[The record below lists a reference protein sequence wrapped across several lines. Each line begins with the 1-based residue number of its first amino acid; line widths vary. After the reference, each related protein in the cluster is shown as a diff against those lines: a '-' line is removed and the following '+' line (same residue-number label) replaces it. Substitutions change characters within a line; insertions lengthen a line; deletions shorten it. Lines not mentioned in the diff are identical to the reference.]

1 MMYLIVCV
9 TTGTLTQN
17 KMVVTAAVGADGMHV
32 SVPSM
37 VVAVMACQQQQQ
49 QQQPQHDRHIRQVD
63 RKDEGKGEGKDGN
76 DMNRPEL
83 KSSGGDDEGVSGG
96 WGLIDNLSEK
106 EAKVD
111 KKESLTEKEEREP
124 KDDVSGD
131 NSSFDL
137 PWIEAVLVVSALCNQ
152 ASVQTTANEAV
163 DGDGSAPSQT
173 LAQTPS
179 QTPSQA
185 PMLPASHPPPASYDR
200 FNVLTQDA
208 KDISQQ
214 SPPSVPPVPSS
225 SSSIAQLR
233 STVLQSPTTV
243 VGGNTT
249 DRVVL
254 QVTD

>member
-1 MMYLIVCV
+1 
-9 TTGTLTQN
+9 
-17 KMVVTAAVGADGMHV
+17 MHV

-49 QQQPQHDRHIRQVD
+49 QQQQKQPQQQPQHDRHIRQVD

-96 WGLIDNLSEK
+96 WGLVDNLSEK

-111 KKESLTEKEEREP
+111 KKESLTEKEEGEV

-152 ASVQTTANEAV
+152 ASVQTSANEAV

-185 PMLPASHPPPASYDR
+185 PMLPASHPSPTSYDR

-208 KDISQQ
+208 KGISQQ

-233 STVLQSPTTV
+233 PTVLQSPTTV